1 MKATRLF
8 LGAALVACASATAR
22 AESPPAWQAADFVME
37 EVVVTA
43 PRSAPPVTE
52 EIVVTARVP
61 ARPGGEA
68 GAAAAALP
76 AVVVTPGV
84 IEPPRLLTAGD
95 VIRRQAGAVPRRWA
109 GALWRGAV
117 RRAAVAGRDLL

>member
-8 LGAALVACASATAR
+8 FAAALIVGVSATAR

-61 ARPGGEA
+61 ARPGGVA

-84 IEPPRLLTAGD
+84 IEPPRPFTAGD
-95 VIRRQAGAVPRRWA
+95 VIRRQAEAAPRRWA

-117 RRAAVAGRDLL
+117 RRASAAGQGLL

>member
-1 MKATRLF
+1 
-8 LGAALVACASATAR
+8 
-22 AESPPAWQAADFVME
+22 ME

-43 PRSAPPVTE
+43 SPSAPPVTE
-52 EIVVTARVP
+52 QIVVTARVP
-61 ARPGGEA
+61 ARPG

-84 IEPPRLLTAGD
+84 IEPPRLFTAGD
-95 VIRRQAGAVPRRWA
+95 VIRRQGEAVPKRWT

-117 RRAAVAGRDLL
+117 RRAAVAGRGLL

>member
-8 LGAALVACASATAR
+8 CGAALIVCSVAAVR

-43 PRSAPPVTE
+43 SPSAPPVTE

-61 ARPGGEA
+61 ARPGGEL

-76 AVVVTPGV
+76 ALAVTPRA

-95 VIRRQAGAVPRRWA
+95 VIRQQGKAVSRRWA

-117 RRAAVAGRDLL
+117 ECAAVAGRGLL

>member
-1 MKATRLF
+1 MRATRLF
-8 LGAALVACASATAR
+8 CGAALIVCASAAAR

-43 PRSAPPVTE
+43 SPSAPPVTE

-68 GAAAAALP
+68 DAAAAALP

-84 IEPPRLLTAGD
+84 IEPPRLFPAGD
-95 VIRRQAGAVPRRWA
+95 VIRRQGEAVSSRWT

-117 RRAAVAGRDLL
+117 RRAAVAGRGLL